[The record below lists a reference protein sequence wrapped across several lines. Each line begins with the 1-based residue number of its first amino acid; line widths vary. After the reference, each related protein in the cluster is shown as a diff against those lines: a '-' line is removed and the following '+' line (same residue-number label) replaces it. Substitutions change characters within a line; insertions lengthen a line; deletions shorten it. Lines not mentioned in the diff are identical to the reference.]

1 MSTKKELSNYILS
14 RLALLP
20 IMLWIISS
28 LVFILLRIAPGDPVD
43 AILGTRASEFARESL
58 RIKLGLN
65 KPLINQYLEYL
76 NNLIHGDLGISLNTQ
91 EPVKVIISKALP
103 ASLELAIFAILIA
116 SLVGYLIGFL
126 GAVKPD
132 SRVDF
137 LGRIFGISTYA
148 LPPFWAAM
156 LIQIIFAV
164 LLGWLPIGGR
174 LPPGMNPTESFT
186 GFLILDGILTKN
198 TEIILSSIKHLIL
211 PSFTLGI
218 LLSGIFS
225 RSLRLNLEETLK
237 KDFIEAAKSRGI
249 SESRIL
255 FKHALPNTLLPILT
269 IAGLTVSSLIGG
281 ALLIE
286 ITFSWPGIAIG
297 LQEAI
302 NQRDYPVVQGIVVII
317 SSLVVMISLVIDIAI
332 AYIDPRVSY

>member
-1 MSTKKELSNYILS
+1 MSTKKELFKYIFS

-43 AILGTRASEFARESL
+43 AILGNRANEFARESL
-58 RIKLGLN
+58 RIKLGLD

-76 NNLIHGDLGISLNTQ
+76 NDLIHGNLGISLNTQ

-103 ASLELAIFAILIA
+103 ASIELAFFAILIA
-116 SLVGYLIGFL
+116 SIIGYLIGFL
-126 GAVKPD
+126 GAVKPE
-132 SRVDF
+132 
-137 LGRIFGISTYA
+137 GRIDFIGRVFGIGTYA

-174 LPPGMNPTESFT
+174 LPPGMSPPPFVT
-186 GFLILDGILTKN
+186 GFLLLDSILNKN
-198 TEIILSSIKHLIL
+198 IEMFFSSFKHLIL
-211 PSFTLGI
+211 PSVTLGI

-225 RSLRLNLEETLK
+225 RSLRLNLEEILK
-237 KDFIEAAKSRGI
+237 KDYIEAAKSRGI
-249 SESRIL
+249 NDYRI
-255 FKHALPNTLLPILT
+255 FIKHALPNTLLPILT
-269 IAGLTVSSLIGG
+269 ITGLTISSLIGG

-286 ITFSWPGIAIG
+286 ITFSWPGIALG

-302 NQRDYPVVQGIVVII
+302 NQRDYPVVQGIVIII
-317 SSLVVMISLVIDIAI
+317 SSLVVMISVGIDIAI

>member
-1 MSTKKELSNYILS
+1 
-14 RLALLP
+14 
-20 IMLWIISS
+20 MLWIIST
-28 LVFILLRIAPGDPVD
+28 LVFVLLRIAPGDPVD
-43 AILGTRASEFARESL
+43 AILGTRANELAREGL

-76 NNLIHGDLGISLNTQ
+76 NQLIHGNLGISLNTQ

-103 ASLELAIFAILIA
+103 ASLELALFAILIA
-116 SLVGYLIGFL
+116 SLLGYLIGFL
-126 GAVKPD
+126 GAIKPEGKI
-132 SRVDF
+132 DF
-137 LGRIFGISTYA
+137 FGRIFGISTYA

-156 LIQIIFAV
+156 IIQIIFAV

-174 LPPGMNPTESFT
+174 LPPGISAPPSVS
-186 GFLILDGILTKN
+186 GFLILDSILTKN
-198 TEIILSSIKHLIL
+198 FELIFSSFKHLIL

-225 RSLRLNLEETLK
+225 RSLRLNLVEILK
-237 KDFIEAAKSRGI
+237 KDYIEAAKSRGI
-249 SESRIL
+249 KESRIL
-255 FKHALPNTLLPILT
+255 VQHALPNTMLPILT
-269 IAGLTVSSLIGG
+269 ITGLTISSLIGG

-302 NQRDYPVVQGIVVII
+302 NQRDYPVVQGIVITI
-317 SSLVVMISLVIDIAI
+317 SSLVVMVSVGIDIAI

>member
-1 MSTKKELSNYILS
+1 
-14 RLALLP
+14 
-20 IMLWIISS
+20 MLWIIST

-43 AILGTRASEFARESL
+43 AILGTRANEFARESL

-65 KPLINQYLEYL
+65 KPLINQYFDYL
-76 NNLIHGDLGISLNTQ
+76 NQLIHGNLGFSLNTQ

-103 ASLELAIFAILIA
+103 ASIELALFAILIA

-126 GAVKPD
+126 GAIKPET
-132 SRVDF
+132 RIDF
-137 LGRIFGISTYA
+137 LGRIFGIGTYA

-174 LPPGMNPTESFT
+174 LPPGVSGPPSIT
-186 GFLILDGILTKN
+186 GFLILDSILDKN
-198 TEIILSSIKHLIL
+198 IGLIFKSFKHLIL
-211 PSFTLGI
+211 PSVTLGI

-225 RSLRLNLEETLK
+225 RSLRLNLEEIFK
-237 KDFIEAAKSRGI
+237 KDYIEAAKSRGI
-249 SESRIL
+249 NDSRIL
-255 FKHALPNTLLPILT
+255 IKHALPNTILPILT
-269 IAGLTVSSLIGG
+269 ITGLTVSSLIGG

-286 ITFSWPGIAIG
+286 ITFSWPGIALG
-297 LQEAI
+297 LQDAI

-317 SSLVVMISLVIDIAI
+317 SSIVIMISLFIDIAI

>member
-1 MSTKKELSNYILS
+1 MSAKKELLKYIFS
-14 RLALLP
+14 RVALLP
-20 IMLWIISS
+20 LMLWIISS

-43 AILGTRASEFARESL
+43 AILGTRANEFARESL
-58 RIKLGLN
+58 RTKLGLD

-76 NNLIHGDLGISLNTQ
+76 NNLIHGDLGNSLNTQ

-103 ASLELAIFAILIA
+103 ASIELALFAILIA

-126 GAVKPD
+126 GAIKPEGKI
-132 SRVDF
+132 DF
-137 LGRIFGISTYA
+137 LGRIFGIGTYA

-156 LIQIIFAV
+156 LIQIIFTV

-174 LPPGMNPTESFT
+174 LPPGMSSPPTVT
-186 GFLILDGILTKN
+186 GFLLIDSILNKN
-198 TEIILSSIKHLIL
+198 IEIFFSSFKHLIL

-225 RSLRLNLEETLK
+225 RSLRLNLEEIFK
-237 KDFIEAAKSRGI
+237 KDYIEAAKSRGI
-249 SESRIL
+249 NDSRIL
-255 FKHALPNTLLPILT
+255 IKHALPNTMLPILT
-269 IAGLTVSSLIGG
+269 ITGLTVSSLIGG

-286 ITFSWPGIAIG
+286 ITFSWPGIALG

-302 NQRDYPVVQGIVVII
+302 NQRDYPVVQGIVVVI
-317 SSLVVMISLVIDIAI
+317 SSLVVMISLGIDIAI

>member
-1 MSTKKELSNYILS
+1 MSPKKELYKYIFS

-43 AILGTRASEFARESL
+43 AILGTRANELARESL
-58 RIKLGLN
+58 RIKLGLD
-65 KPLINQYLEYL
+65 KPLLNQYLEYL
-76 NNLIHGDLGISLNTQ
+76 NHLIHGNLGISLNTQ

-103 ASLELAIFAILIA
+103 ASIELALFAILIA
-116 SLVGYLIGFL
+116 SLAGYLIGFL
-126 GAVKPD
+126 GAVKPEG
-132 SRVDF
+132 RIDF
-137 LGRIFGISTYA
+137 LGRIFGIGTYA

-164 LLGWLPIGGR
+164 LLGWFPIGGR
-174 LPPGMNPTESFT
+174 LPPGIIPPPSVT
-186 GFLILDGILTKN
+186 GFILIDSILN
-198 TEIILSSIKHLIL
+198 NNIEIFFISFKHLIL
-211 PSFTLGI
+211 PSVTLGI

-225 RSLRLNLEETLK
+225 RSLRLNLEEVLK
-237 KDFIEAAKSRGI
+237 KDYIEAAKSRGI
-249 SESRIL
+249 NDYRIL
-255 FKHALPNTLLPILT
+255 LKHALPNTLLPILT
-269 IAGLTVSSLIGG
+269 ITGLTVSSLIGG

-286 ITFSWPGIAIG
+286 ITFSWPGIALG

-317 SSLVVMISLVIDIAI
+317 SSIVVMISLFIDIAI

>member
-1 MSTKKELSNYILS
+1 MSSKKELFKYVLS

-28 LVFILLRIAPGDPVD
+28 LVFVLLRIAPGDPVD
-43 AILGTRASEFARESL
+43 AILGTRANEFARESL
-58 RIKLGLN
+58 RIKLGLD

-76 NNLIHGDLGISLNTQ
+76 NHLIHGDLGVSLNTQ
-91 EPVKVIISKALP
+91 EPVKIIISKALP
-103 ASLELAIFAILIA
+103 ASIELAIASILIA
-116 SLVGYLIGFL
+116 SILGYLIGFW
-126 GAVKPD
+126 GALQPE
-132 SRVDF
+132 
-137 LGRIFGISTYA
+137 GRIDLSGRLFGISTYA

-174 LPPGMNPTESFT
+174 FPPGMSFPPTIT
-186 GFLILDGILTKN
+186 GFLLLDSVLNNNFEMLIG
-198 TEIILSSIKHLIL
+198 SIRHLIL
-211 PSFTLGI
+211 PSITLGI

-225 RSLRLNLEETLK
+225 RSLRLNLGEIMK
-237 KDFIEAAKSRGI
+237 KDYIEAAKSRGI
-249 SESRIL
+249 ENSRVL
-255 FKHALPNTLLPILT
+255 LNHALPNTLLPLLT
-269 IAGLTVSSLIGG
+269 ITGLTISSLIGG

-286 ITFSWPGIAIG
+286 ITFSWPGIALG

-302 NQRDYPVVQGIVVII
+302 SQRDYPVVQGIVVII
-317 SSLVVMISLVIDIAI
+317 SSIVVILSVGIDIAI

>member
-1 MSTKKELSNYILS
+1 MSSKKELFKYILA

-43 AILGTRASEFARESL
+43 AILGTRANELARESL

-76 NNLIHGDLGISLNTQ
+76 NHLIHGNLGNSLNTQ
-91 EPVKVIISKALP
+91 EPVKEIISKSLP
-103 ASLELAIFAILIA
+103 ASIELAIFAILIA
-116 SLVGYLIGFL
+116 SLLGYLIGFL
-126 GAVKPD
+126 GAVKPE
-132 SRVDF
+132 SKIDF
-137 LGRIFGISTYA
+137 WGRIFGIGTYA

-164 LLGWLPIGGR
+164 LLGWFPIGGR
-174 LPPGMNPTESFT
+174 LPPGESPPPPVT
-186 GFLILDGILTKN
+186 GFLLLDSILNKN
-198 TEIILSSIKHLIL
+198 IELIFSSIKHLIL
-211 PSFTLGI
+211 PSVTLGI

-225 RSLRLNLEETLK
+225 RSLRLNLEEVLK
-237 KDFIEAAKSRGI
+237 KDYIEAARSRGI
-249 SESRIL
+249 NDSRIL

-269 IAGLTVSSLIGG
+269 ITGLTVSSLIGG

-286 ITFSWPGIAIG
+286 ITFSWPGIALG
-297 LQEAI
+297 LKEAI
-302 NQRDYPVVQGIVVII
+302 SQRDYPVVQGIVIII
-317 SSLVVMISLVIDIAI
+317 SSLVVMISVGIDIAI

>member
-1 MSTKKELSNYILS
+1 
-14 RLALLP
+14 
-20 IMLWIISS
+20 
-28 LVFILLRIAPGDPVD
+28 LRTAPGDPVD
-43 AILGTRASEFARESL
+43 AILGTRANEFARESL
-58 RIKLGLN
+58 RTKLGLD

-76 NNLIHGDLGISLNTQ
+76 NNLIHGDLGNSLNTQ

-103 ASLELAIFAILIA
+103 ASIELAIFAILIA

-126 GAVKPD
+126 GAIKPET
-132 SRVDF
+132 RIDF
-137 LGRIFGISTYA
+137 LGRIFGIGTYA

-174 LPPGMNPTESFT
+174 LPPGVSGPPSIT
-186 GFLILDGILTKN
+186 GFLILDSILDKN
-198 TEIILSSIKHLIL
+198 LGMIFNSFKHLIL
-211 PSFTLGI
+211 PSVTLGI

-225 RSLRLNLEETLK
+225 RSLRLNLEEIFK
-237 KDFIEAAKSRGI
+237 KDYIEAAKSRGI
-249 SESRIL
+249 NDSRIL
-255 FKHALPNTLLPILT
+255 IKHALPNTLLPILT
-269 IAGLTVSSLIGG
+269 ITGLTVSSLIGG

-286 ITFSWPGIAIG
+286 ITFSWPGIALA

-302 NQRDYPVVQGIVVII
+302 NQRDYNVVQGIVVII
-317 SSLVVMISLVIDIAI
+317 SSLVVIISVGVDIAI

>member
-1 MSTKKELSNYILS
+1 MSTKKALFKYILS
-14 RLALLP
+14 RLTLLP

-43 AILGTRASEFARESL
+43 AILGTRANEFARESL
-58 RIKLGLN
+58 RIKLGLD
-65 KPLINQYLEYL
+65 KPLINQYIEYL
-76 NNLIHGDLGISLNTQ
+76 NQLIHGNLGISLNTQ

-103 ASLELAIFAILIA
+103 ASLELAIFSILIA

-126 GAVKPD
+126 GAVK
-132 SRVDF
+132 SESKIDF
-137 LGRIFGISTYA
+137 SGRIFGIGTYA

-164 LLGWLPIGGR
+164 FLGWLPIGGR
-174 LPPGMNPTESFT
+174 LPPGAIPPPPIT
-186 GFLILDGILTKN
+186 GFLLLDSILDKN
-198 TEIILSSIKHLIL
+198 VEIIFSSIQHLIL
-211 PSFTLGI
+211 PSVTLGI

-225 RSLRLNLEETLK
+225 RALRLNLEEVLK
-237 KDFIEAAKSRGI
+237 KDYIEAAKSRGI
-249 SESRIL
+249 NNFRVL
-255 FKHALPNTLLPILT
+255 VKHALPNTLLPILT
-269 IAGLTVSSLIGG
+269 ITGLTVSSLVGG

-286 ITFSWPGIAIG
+286 ITFSWPGIALG

-302 NQRDYPVVQGIVVII
+302 NQRDYPVVQGIVVVI
-317 SSLVVMISLVIDIAI
+317 SSLVVMISVCIDIAI

>member
-1 MSTKKELSNYILS
+1 
-14 RLALLP
+14 
-20 IMLWIISS
+20 MLWIIST

-43 AILGTRASEFARESL
+43 AILGTRANEFARASL
-58 RIKLGLN
+58 RIKLGLD

-76 NNLIHGDLGISLNTQ
+76 NHLLHGNLGVSLNTQ
-91 EPVKVIISKALP
+91 QPVKVIISKALP
-103 ASLELAIFAILIA
+103 ASIELALFAILIA

-126 GAVKPD
+126 GAINPEG
-132 SRVDF
+132 RIDF
-137 LGRIFGISTYA
+137 FGRIFGISTYA

-174 LPPGMNPTESFT
+174 LTPGMSFPPSIT
-186 GFLILDGILTKN
+186 GFLLIDSILNKN
-198 TEIILSSIKHLIL
+198 LELIFSSLKHLIL

-225 RSLRLNLEETLK
+225 RSLRLNLEEILK
-237 KDFIEAAKSRGI
+237 KDYIEAAKSRGI
-249 SESRIL
+249 NDSRIL
-255 FKHALPNTLLPILT
+255 VKHALPNTLLPILT
-269 IAGLTVSSLIGG
+269 ITGLTISSLIGG

-286 ITFSWPGIAIG
+286 ITFSWPGIALG

-317 SSLVVMISLVIDIAI
+317 SSIVVMISVVIDIAI

>member
-1 MSTKKELSNYILS
+1 MSNKKELFKYILS

-43 AILGTRASEFARESL
+43 AILGTRANEFARESL
-58 RIKLGLN
+58 RIKLGLD

-76 NNLIHGDLGISLNTQ
+76 NHLINGNLGTSLNTQ

-103 ASLELAIFAILIA
+103 ASIELAIFAILIA
-116 SLVGYLIGFL
+116 LIAGYLIGFL
-126 GAVKPD
+126 GVVKPE
-132 SRVDF
+132 SKIDF
-137 LGRIFGISTYA
+137 FGRIFGIGTYA

-156 LIQIIFAV
+156 LIQITFAV

-174 LPPGMNPTESFT
+174 LPPGTSPPPPFT
-186 GFLILDGILTKN
+186 GFILLDSILN
-198 TEIILSSIKHLIL
+198 LNIELFFSSFKHLIL
-211 PSFTLGI
+211 PSVTLGI

-225 RSLRLNLEETLK
+225 RSLRLNLEQVLN
-237 KDFIEAAKSRGI
+237 KDYIEAAKSRGI
-249 SESRIL
+249 NDSRIL
-255 FKHALPNTLLPILT
+255 IRHALPNTLLPILT
-269 IAGLTVSSLIGG
+269 IIGLTVSSLIGG

-286 ITFSWPGIAIG
+286 ITFSWPGIALG

-302 NQRDYPVVQGIVVII
+302 NQRDYPVVQGIVVVI
-317 SSLVVMISLVIDIAI
+317 SSLVVIISVVIDIAI

>member
-1 MSTKKELSNYILS
+1 MSIKKELLKYVLS

-43 AILGTRASEFARESL
+43 AILGTRANEFARESL
-58 RIKLGLN
+58 RIKLGLD

-76 NNLIHGDLGISLNTQ
+76 NQLMHGNLGISLNTQ

-116 SLVGYLIGFL
+116 SIFGYTIGFL
-126 GAVKPD
+126 GAIKPEG
-132 SRVDF
+132 RIDF
-137 LGRIFGISTYA
+137 FGRIFGIGTYA

-156 LIQIIFAV
+156 LIQIIFSV

-174 LPPGMNPTESFT
+174 LSPGMSSPPSVT
-186 GFLILDGILTKN
+186 GFLLLDSILNKN
-198 TEIILSSIKHLIL
+198 IEIIFSSFKHLIL
-211 PSFTLGI
+211 PSITLGI

-225 RSLRLNLEETLK
+225 RSLRLNLEEILR
-237 KDFIEAAKSRGI
+237 KDYIEAAKSRGI
-249 SESRIL
+249 NQSRIL
-255 FKHALPNTLLPILT
+255 VKHALPNTLLPILT
-269 IAGLTVSSLIGG
+269 IIGLTASSLIGG

-286 ITFSWPGIAIG
+286 ITFSWPGIALG

-302 NQRDYPVVQGIVVII
+302 NQRDYPVVQGIVVVI
-317 SSLVVMISLVIDIAI
+317 SSLVVMISVGIDIAI

>member
-1 MSTKKELSNYILS
+1 MSNKKELFNYIIS

-28 LVFILLRIAPGDPVD
+28 LVFLLLRVAPGDPVD

-116 SLVGYLIGFL
+116 SLFGYLIGFL
-126 GAVKPD
+126 GAIKPD

-137 LGRIFGISTYA
+137 LGRIFGIGTYA

-174 LPPGMNPTESFT
+174 LPPGMNPPPSVT
-186 GFLILDGILTKN
+186 GFLILDSILTKN
-198 TEIILSSIKHLIL
+198 SEIILSSIKHLIL

-225 RSLRLNLEETLK
+225 RSLRLNLEENLK

-249 SESRIL
+249 SDSRIL

-269 IAGLTVSSLIGG
+269 ITGLTVSSLIGG

>member
-137 LGRIFGISTYA
+137 LGRIFGIGTYA

-249 SESRIL
+249 NDSRIL

>member
-1 MSTKKELSNYILS
+1 MSSKKELFKYILS

-43 AILGTRASEFARESL
+43 AILGNRANELARESL

-65 KPLINQYLEYL
+65 KPLINQYIEYL
-76 NNLIHGDLGISLNTQ
+76 NNLIHGNLGISLNTQ

-103 ASLELAIFAILIA
+103 ASIELAIFAILI
-116 SLVGYLIGFL
+116 SSIVGYLIGFL
-126 GAVKPD
+126 GAIRPGTKI
-132 SRVDF
+132 DF
-137 LGRIFGISTYA
+137 FGRILGIGTYA
-148 LPPFWAAM
+148 IPPFWAAM

-164 LLGWLPIGGR
+164 LLGWFPIGGR
-174 LPPGMNPTESFT
+174 LPPGMSSPPSVT
-186 GFLILDGILTKN
+186 GFLLLDSILNKN
-198 TEIILSSIKHLIL
+198 FEIFFSSFKHLIL
-211 PSFTLGI
+211 PSITLGL

-225 RSLRLNLEETLK
+225 RSLRLNLEDILK
-237 KDFIEAAKSRGI
+237 KDYIEAARSRGI
-249 SESRIL
+249 NKSRIL

-269 IAGLTVSSLIGG
+269 IMGLTVSSLIGG

-317 SSLVVMISLVIDIAI
+317 SSLVVMISVAIDIAI